1 MLRRFWFN
9 FANVPPFSPLLF
21 GCGVTGYDRADAMQ
35 LLSRTVLA
43 KYPELKVDTVIEDV
57 DVRSL
62 DVGHV
67 HPNMGVP
74 AVRGVWFPLG
84 YVT

>member
-9 FANVPPFSPLLF
+9 FENVPPFSPLCL
-21 GCGVTGYDRADAMQ
+21 GCGVTAYDRPDALQ
-35 LLSRTVLA
+35 LLASTVFA
-43 KYPELKVDTVIEDV
+43 KYPEMKVATVIEDV

-62 DVGHV
+62 DAAHV
-67 HPNMGVP
+67 RPNMGVP

>member
-1 MLRRFWFN
+1 MLRRFWFK
-9 FANVPPFSPLLF
+9 FENVPPFSPLWL
-21 GCGVTGYDRADAMQ
+21 GCGVTGYDRSDALQ
-35 LLSRTVLA
+35 LLAGTVFA
-43 KYPELKVDTVIEDV
+43 KYPELKVDSVIEDV

-67 HPNMGVP
+67 LPNMGVP

-84 YVT
+84 YIT